1 MRSLRLGG
9 LLTLLL
15 PAVAE
20 AHAGSGDGALMT
32 GLMHPVFG
40 LDHLVAMISVGVVS
54 SQLSGASI
62 WRMPAAFVGAMA
74 VGGALG
80 ILQIAVPHAELGIT
94 ASVLGLGMSVLLA
107 HRDMTPWPITALV
120 LLFGSLHGY
129 VHGIEIPRAVGPALY
144 TLGFLISTSTLHI
157 VGVLIG
163 EVAAMQTWFG
173 RGLRIAGGVVT
184 ASGVAFLPHALG
196 VTVPGVR

>member
-1 MRSLRLGG
+1 M
-9 LLTLLL
+9 
-15 PAVAE
+15 AE

-107 HRDMTPWPITALV
+107 HRDLTPWPITALV
-120 LLFGSLHGY
+120 LLFGSLHGD

-163 EVAAMQTWFG
+163 EVAAMQTWLG

-184 ASGVAFLPHALG
+184 ASGVAFLLHSLW

>member
-1 MRSLRLGG
+1 M
-9 LLTLLL
+9 
-15 PAVAE
+15 AE

-32 GLMHPVFG
+32 GLMHPVFE
-40 LDHLVAMISVGVVS
+40 LDHLVAMI
-54 SQLSGASI
+54 I
-62 WRMPAAFVGAMA
+62 
-74 VGGALG
+74 
-80 ILQIAVPHAELGIT
+80 
-94 ASVLGLGMSVLLA
+94 
-107 HRDMTPWPITALV
+107 
-120 LLFGSLHGY
+120 

-163 EVAAMQTWFG
+163 EVAAMQTWLG

>member
-54 SQLSGASI
+54 AQLGGASI
-62 WRMPAAFVGAMA
+62 SRVP
-74 VGGALG
+74 GG
-80 ILQIAVPHAELGIT
+80 I
-94 ASVLGLGMSVLLA
+94 
-107 HRDMTPWPITALV
+107 R
-120 LLFGSLHGY
+120 
-129 VHGIEIPRAVGPALY
+129 R
-144 TLGFLISTSTLHI
+144 
-157 VGVLIG
+157 
-163 EVAAMQTWFG
+163 
-173 RGLRIAGGVVT
+173 RAGGWRLDESRRGMV
-184 ASGVAFLPHALG
+184 
-196 VTVPGVR
+196 